1 MKISIFPS
9 LIIIST
15 QVTKRFDKNLTVVD
29 QFMVRENIIEKK
41 IIKRAKGKL
50 TGQILWDVRRKL
62 ASLKLAEQKSGVLD
76 HTSFFFNETLPCRLQ
91 ATGLNSYLV
100 ATVFPYIA
108 SSARGPYDAN
118 PVFWLATRAGKT
130 SPSFALRI
138 ARFDPVQ
145 GVDLQSP

>member
-15 QVTKRFDKNLTVVD
+15 FDKNLTVVD
-29 QFMVRENIIEKK
+29 QFMVRENLIEKK

-50 TGQILWDVRRKL
+50 TRQILWDVRRKL

-100 ATVFPYIA
+100 ATVFPYIT

>member
-29 QFMVRENIIEKK
+29 QFMVRENLIEKNNNK
-41 IIKRAKGKL
+41 ESQRETDWANFM
-50 TGQILWDVRRKL
+50 RRSEKTSFYQTRW
-62 ASLKLAEQKSGVLD
+62 AKSGVLD

-138 ARFDPVQ
+138 VRFDPVQ

>member
-15 QVTKRFDKNLTVVD
+15 FDKNLTVVD
-29 QFMVRENIIEKK
+29 QFMVRENLIGKK

-100 ATVFPYIA
+100 ATVFPYIT

-118 PVFWLATRAGKT
+118 PVFWLATRTGKT